1 MGVAN
6 NSIKN
11 VLICPLDWGIGHASR
26 MVPIIKKIQL
36 KGHNIFIAC
45 TKQQQA
51 FFANEINNYTW
62 IPCASPVIKYSHK
75 KLSVYDL
82 IKLIP
87 KILIGIRKDKKR
99 INSWIKKYN
108 IQIIISDNR
117 YGCYSPHAYSVL
129 ITHQVK
135 IELPKKIKWAEKILH
150 KRIKKLIYKFD
161 RCWIPDIKEIPNF
174 AGDLSMQFSLNGK
187 SAFIGLLSRFEK
199 NNLNQSPSENQYE
212 VIAIASGPEPQRSIF
227 ATMLLRQMKKLQK
240 PCILVLG
247 DFSKPHSVRQEDNVL
262 IYSSMNTKQLYQ
274 AIQSS
279 KYIIARS
286 GYSTIMDLI
295 SLKRTAILVPT
306 PGQTEQEYLA
316 NYYKSRRMFVIAEQN
331 NFNLTEL
338 LAELS
343 VYSWMYFYRS
353 GENLEIELERI
364 LS

>member
-1 MGVAN
+1 MGLAN

-62 IPCASPVIKYSHK
+62 IPSASPVIKYNHK

-82 IKLIP
+82 FKLIP
-87 KILIGIRKDKKR
+87 LIIIGIKRDKKQ

-108 IQIIISDNR
+108 IHIVISDNR
-117 YGCYSPHAYSVL
+117 YGCYSSNVYSILV
-129 ITHQVK
+129 THQVK
-135 IELPKKIKWAEKILH
+135 IELPKNIKWAEKILH
-150 KRIKKLIYKFD
+150 NRIKKLIYKFD
-161 RCWIPDIKEIPNF
+161 RCWIPDIKETPNF
-174 AGDLSMQFSLNGK
+174 AGNLTMQFSLNGK
-187 SAFIGLLSRFEK
+187 LAFIGLLSRFEES
-199 NNLNQSPSENQYE
+199 NLNESSSEKQYE
-212 VIAIASGPEPQRSIF
+212 VIAIISGPEPQRSIF
-227 ATMLLRQMKKLQK
+227 ADMLFKELKNLQK

-247 DFSKPHSVRQEDNVL
+247 DFSKPQSVKQEDNVL
-262 IYSSMNTKQLYQ
+262 IYSSMNSTQLYQ
-274 AIQSS
+274 AIKSS

-295 SLKRTAILVPT
+295 SLRRTAILVPT

-331 NFNLTEL
+331 NFNLSEL

-343 VYSWMYFYRS
+343 VYSWMYVYRPN
-353 GENLEIELERI
+353 ENLEIELNHV